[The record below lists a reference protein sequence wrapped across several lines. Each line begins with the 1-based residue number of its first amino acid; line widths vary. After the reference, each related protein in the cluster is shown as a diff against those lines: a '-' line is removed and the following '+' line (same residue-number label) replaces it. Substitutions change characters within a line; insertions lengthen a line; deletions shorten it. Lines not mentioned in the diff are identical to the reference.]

1 MRNVY
6 GRVAG
11 AVMRAMAQAAGVEGP
26 ALILDD
32 AIVTPWAS
40 VTFAGA
46 RHVLAVTLHGA
57 DEVAVRAALD
67 QLLLRLPEMEIALV
81 GEIVADLTV
90 ELEALGEGEAGCF
103 AVLKVEVLT
112 VGD

>member
-11 AVMRAMAQAAGVEGP
+11 AVMRAMAQAAGVDGP

-32 AIVTPWAS
+32 AVATPWAS

-57 DEVAVRAALD
+57 DEVAVKAAVER
-67 QLLLRLPEMEIALV
+67 LLAQLPEMEIPLV
-81 GEIVADLTV
+81 GEVVADVTV
-90 ELEALGEGEAGCF
+90 ALEALGEGEAGCF